1 MTLYGFLANSARR
14 FPERP
19 AVIEGGMTLTY
30 RELLRATA
38 ALADLLRVQGVK
50 PGDTVAIHMPNSI
63 ICIAAIYAAAQL
75 GARMLMLDTVLK
87 AGELERPCKEAG
99 ARLLL
104 RATPV
109 ENEEAVGGAAIFGVP
124 SVEVLLSR
132 PVEDDPGAES
142 RPDPD
147 VLLLSSGT
155 TGLPKIVCRAAAGTT
170 IIFGGSVPYHE
181 TDRVLAVVPFSHGI
195 GFSCLLGNAMYAG
208 AAVCLTRFSPRETAA
223 LVEREKLTVVLATPF
238 MHRML
243 AETPYRQKPD
253 FSSVRIALS
262 SGSLLSP
269 QVAAR
274 FHETFGVHLT
284 AFYGSTETASIAL
297 AIPEERVARQGWVGR
312 RFKNVSVEVV
322 SPEGE
327 VLPPGEEGQVSVRS
341 TAIASCYLNAP
352 ENTAATFVEGR
363 VLTGDIGCFDEAGH
377 LFLIGRKKSMLDVAG
392 NKVSPA
398 EVEACLLE
406 HPAVADVVV
415 TGVPTPEGNHRI
427 KAAIVPRGEVT
438 PVELR
443 AFCASKLA
451 DFKVPQLIEFV
462 AEIPRGA
469 LGKPLAMKK

>member
-1 MTLYGFLANSARR
+1 MTLYGFLANAARR

-19 AVIEGGMTLTY
+19 AVIEGETMLTY
-30 RELLRATA
+30 RELRRVTA
-38 ALADLLRVQGVK
+38 ALAGLLRAQGVK
-50 PGDTVAIHMPNSI
+50 QGDTVAIHMPNSI

-87 AGELERPCKEAG
+87 TGELERPCKEAG

-104 RATPV
+104 RVAPL
-109 ENEEAVGGAAIFGVP
+109 ENEEAVGVAAIFEVP
-124 SVEVLLSR
+124 SVEVLLAR
-132 PVEDDPGAES
+132 PVEDDPEAES

-155 TGLPKIVCRAAAGTT
+155 TGLPKIACRAAAGAT
-170 IIFGGSVPYHE
+170 ILFGGSVPYYE

-195 GFSCLLGNAMYAG
+195 GFSCLLGNAIFAG
-208 AAVCLTRFSPRETAA
+208 AAICLTRFSPRETAT

-243 AETPYRQKPD
+243 AETPYRKTPD
-253 FSSVRIALS
+253 FSTVRLALS

-284 AFYGSTETASIAL
+284 AFYGSTESASIAL
-297 AIPEERVARQGWVGR
+297 AVPEERVARQGWIGR

-322 SPEGE
+322 SPTGE

-341 TAIASCYLNAP
+341 TAMASCYLNAP

-415 TGVPTPEGNHRI
+415 TGVPIPDGNHRI
-427 KAAIVPRGEVT
+427 KAAIVQRGEVT

-443 AFCASKLA
+443 AFCAGKLA

-469 LGKPLAMKK
+469 LGKPLAVKG